1 MIARTALGKILVFA
15 IFFVGITTGAVLDNV
30 YRTRVAAS
38 DTNANKADDRPNP
51 QDRARRDQD
60 QMAKYLGLD
69 QAQRDQIH
77 KILEDTRNE
86 FKDLREQVDPKFRA
100 IEEGSREKIRAVLN
114 DEQRKKLDEFRETHP
129 RGDRGRPPRPSDKD
143 RSKDRDKDKQ
153 DKQ

>member
-15 IFFVGITTGAVLDNV
+15 IFFVGIATGAVLTNV
-30 YRTRVAAS
+30 YRTRIAAS
-38 DTNANKADDRPNP
+38 DTTPNKGDRSNP

-69 QAQRDQIH
+69 QAQQDQIH
-77 KILEDTRNE
+77 KILEDMRAE
-86 FKDLREQVDPKFRA
+86 YGQLRDRGDA
-100 IEEGSREKIRAVLN
+100 IQEGSREKIRAVLN

-129 RGDRGRPPRPSDKD
+129 RGDRGRPPHSPDKKDHDKD
-143 RSKDRDKDKQ
+143 RQ

>member
-15 IFFVGITTGAVLDNV
+15 IFFVGIATGAVLDNV

-38 DTNANKADDRPNP
+38 DTNANKDRPNP

-69 QAQRDQIH
+69 QAQQDQIH
-77 KILEDTRNE
+77 KILEDMRAE
-86 FKDLREQVDPKFRA
+86 SRQLRDRGDTLAE
-100 IEEGSREKIRAVLN
+100 STREKIRAVLN

-129 RGDRGRPPRPSDKD
+129 
-143 RSKDRDKDKQ
+143 
-153 DKQ
+153 

>member
-15 IFFVGITTGAVLDNV
+15 IFFVGIATGAVLDNV
-30 YRTRVAAS
+30 YRTRVVATAE
-38 DTNANKADDRPNP
+38 TNSSKGDRPNP

-77 KILEDTRNE
+77 KILEDTRGQFGE
-86 FKDLREQVDPKFRA
+86 LREQVDPKFRA

-114 DEQRKKLDEFRETHP
+114 DEQRKKLDQFRETHP
-129 RGDRGRPPRPSDKD
+129 RGDRGRPPRSPDKD
-143 RSKDRDKDKQ
+143 RNKDKQ
-153 DKQ
+153 DNQ